1 MVSRDKPHC
10 VLHIGMHKTGSS
22 SIQATLCK
30 QEINSDFEFVN
41 LMPSDLGNSSHPI
54 YSLFYEQPEIYYL
67 NKKYGFNSE
76 ELLAFNQQNLVKLT
90 EILTTTQAKTVIVS
104 AEDMFYL
111 SEKELYRLREF
122 LTRYCQS
129 VQIICYVR
137 PFVSYMQ
144 SKAQQMI
151 KGGIINFAIDSL
163 YPSYREAIG
172 KFDAVFDKESV
183 LLVKFD
189 ASNLL
194 GKDVVL
200 DFFQRIGMA
209 INPESIIRQN
219 EALSL
224 EAVALLYAYYKFGF
238 GYDVGAK
245 AVREND
251 LLIGALTDIGG
262 KKLSFSSGVVN
273 TLLAK
278 YSDDIEWIEERLGC
292 TLKEPLI
299 DSKDAIASLD
309 DLLPLGVEYAD
320 DLKKLLFAK
329 IQQQEVTSQKL
340 ADWVHLLRVQL
351 SISDAGRKSPVYS
364 IAQIEQTKATVG
376 KLSNLLKEIFLSL
389 SHTGVQETVDEVRDK
404 IMPFLQNGIELVD
417 AKETIAFSI
426 DLYEEG
432 YLMGWVLDKSDPSH
446 KLAIELHGMHG
457 FIGAGLAD
465 RFRKDLVNTVSNDGC
480 CAFKI
485 KVDPAIT
492 GFGDRMVIRVVDYNK
507 FFYVKNDFIK
517 KSL

>member
-1 MVSRDKPHC
+1 MNPSNKPRC
-10 VLHIGMHKTGSS
+10 ILHVGMPKTGSS

-30 QEINSDFEFVN
+30 QETGADFEFVN
-41 LMPSDLGNSSHPI
+41 LIPSDLGNSSHPV
-54 YSLFYEQPEIYYL
+54 YSLFSEQPEIYYL
-67 NKKYGFNSE
+67 NKKYGFNAE

-90 EILTTTQAKTVIVS
+90 KILTATQAGTVIIS
-104 AEDMFYL
+104 AEDIFYL
-111 SEKELYRLREF
+111 SEKELCRLREF

-137 PFVSYMQ
+137 PFVAYMQ
-144 SKAQQMI
+144 SMAQQMI
-151 KGGIINFAIDSL
+151 KGGIITFTLDGL
-163 YPSYREAIG
+163 YPCYREAIG

-189 ASNLL
+189 ASNLMD
-194 GKDVVL
+194 KDVVL
-200 DFFQRIGMA
+200 DFCRRVGIT
-209 INPESIIRQN
+209 INQENIIRQN

-224 EAVALLYAYYKFGF
+224 EAAALLYTYYKFGF

-245 AVREND
+245 AVHENN
-251 LLIGALTDIGG
+251 LLTRSLANIGR
-262 KKLSFSSGVVN
+262 KKLSFSSDLVN

-320 DLKKLLFAK
+320 DLKKLLFTK
-329 IQQQEVTSQKL
+329 IQQQEVTSQKI

-351 SISDAGRKSPVYS
+351 SISDAGRKSPIYS

-426 DLYEEG
+426 DLYDEG
-432 YLMGWVLDKSDPSH
+432 YLMGWVLDKSDHSH

-457 FIGAGLAD
+457 FIVAGLAN

-485 KVDPAIT
+485 KVDPAIV
-492 GFGDRMVIRVVDYNK
+492 GLGERIVIRVVDYNK
-507 FFYVKNDFIK
+507 FFYVKSDSINQP
-517 KSL
+517 L